1 MAQKIG
7 DLFFELGL
15 DDKKLKGQWDS
26 AVKKYEKKTL
36 DLNLR
41 INPNS
46 LKAVQQQLK
55 GLNLSSLAKQLSQM
69 EGAMRSFV
77 AAATKLSAMKGDM
90 RDIANATGTINAN
103 LKDMPGN
110 VGRVNTGLKAQK
122 GIVDNLL
129 TQAKRYVS
137 VWGAISITKS
147 IVRITGEIEY
157 QRRALESVMQNAQ
170 KANEIWGQIQQLAVK
185 SPFQVGD
192 LLKYSKQLSAFGIE
206 NEHLFDTLK
215 RLADVSAGLGVDLS
229 RIALAYGEINA
240 ATVLRG
246 KETRQL
252 TQAGIPIIR
261 ELAKTFSELEGRM
274 VSAGEVYKRIFSRQV
289 SFEMVKKVFEDLT
302 NEGGKFYQMQEKQ
315 AATLKG
321 SIKNIADQWTLMANA
336 IGESQSGW
344 LKDFVISIKS
354 AMANWQS
361 WINVVRNG
369 LIVFGSAKIIQQVI
383 IWINGLVVALR
394 AGATAAQLLNAS
406 WTGLLGVLAVL
417 GTAIYNYA
425 TALNS
430 VEKIQKVA
438 DDATNKWAEDQNKEI
453 MQLDLLYAK
462 LDLAKKGTKEYD
474 EAKKAIINSYPDYFS
489 KLRQEGT
496 EIEDLRFHYQALKQ
510 EALEAARARNLVA
523 AQENLAK
530 TFGEESAKVVSLENL
545 SQIRGY
551 KGKKLSDADLAYVRA
566 YITGEL
572 PSTARRGLLNALG
585 LTLENGFGNV
595 DEGMAYLQSRGNW
608 TNRNILRSWAG
619 RHIFG
624 TDSDEAL
631 WGLER
636 INDLKKQ
643 YEGLGDTAKG
653 TSERLTTVFGTLPE
667 QTEEVKDELL
677 EWQKTVRGI
686 LAGKGMLTKEQAG
699 SLWVDETTNINDY
712 TEALKKNRKALK
724 EELEN
729 YKKVP
734 GSGDVG
740 KTEARIAAID
750 AIAKEYNLDLSDK
763 KGNSGASAANKA
775 VRDAIHV
782 IDEQLQWVEKV
793 REFYRNLKELGLSPE
808 EAQRIVEGVF
818 GTHANLPTGM
828 AFSTALLSDN
838 KAVLTAFKDLYK
850 NIGTPEALKASE
862 NMQQRITADEAKEQL
877 EILKAQKKLKDDLK
891 EWGAQDFVIEGESGL
906 EKLSRL
912 MAELSTKQNKL
923 ALKREEKLAEARRLY
938 TGEALAEQ
946 ERLIDDLYNKE
957 KQYNIDVAQQ
967 RVDSFGEFFAKK
979 ATKELD
985 VAFKNAGKK
994 SLADLEDA
1002 LKKFAKTTSMDFGI
1016 FDEGAKA
1023 IIKGTEGI
1031 KIGANGEIDWNSLGR
1046 LSEDEFSS
1054 MLESSGLTETQ
1065 KESLSVLY
1073 KTSKQGE
1080 NIQKLL
1086 EAIAH
1091 WLGIEYESAK
1101 SVVNEQKKNRV
1112 INPLFDSLSQI
1123 GGAVGGTTGN
1133 VISSI
1138 AGLGKTA
1145 ATLYTN
1151 YKAGKGATT
1160 AEYISMGIQGLVG
1173 AYSAISAII
1182 KKNKQTMREWRDAI
1196 QQATQAARMNAIEQ
1210 KAYKQ
1215 SNVWGVESPY
1225 KRIQAAAAQYVES
1238 QKQLNKAA
1246 QDLIEKGKY
1255 KKGIKKVMDADTTV
1269 GITAGTTVAG
1279 AAAGTIIG
1287 SMASGAAAGSI
1298 VPGYGTLIGAAVGL
1312 VAGIITSIFS
1322 KKKTPKYKELTDIY
1336 GAGNIYDPKTFELN
1350 QQIINDYAKMNDE
1363 TKKLIDN
1370 WDEIKD
1376 KLKEAREEMESQ
1388 ISELTGNLGD
1398 DIKDMLVQAFSDGD
1412 IYASIDDIDEYLG
1425 NLIKNLAL
1433 QSAYAAMFENVFN
1446 TLQDRM
1452 MKSFDIG
1459 GDQEITDDI
1468 LWLRDELPKYVK
1480 GFGQVLEVLQ
1490 DELDKVGIDTDLTG
1504 GGSTSSSAISGVTE
1518 ETASRLLGQ
1527 INAIRADVSVKRAI
1541 LEAYLPHIGTI
1552 NDTMAG
1558 GLATLKEIEVNTRR
1572 GADISGEIRD
1582 LINSMMGVSNTGAGY
1597 ALNVNIG

>member
-41 INPNS
+41 ITPNS

-103 LKDMPGN
+103 LKGMPGN
-110 VGRVNTGLKAQK
+110 VGRVNTGLTAQK

-394 AGATAAQLLNAS
+394 AGATATQLLNAS

-545 SQIRGY
+545 GQIVGY

-624 TDSDEAL
+624 TDSDEAI

-643 YEGLGDTAKG
+643 YEELGDTAKG
-653 TSERLTTVFGTLPE
+653 TSERLTAVFGTLPE

-677 EWQKTVRGI
+677 EWQRTVRGI

-862 NMQQRITADEAKEQL
+862 NMQQRIIADEAKEQL
-877 EILKAQKKLKDDLK
+877 DILKEQKKLQEDLK

-946 ERLIDDLYNKE
+946 EKIIDELYNKE
-957 KQYNIDVAQQ
+957 KQYNIDIAQQ
-967 RVDSFGEFFAKK
+967 RVESFGETFAKK

-985 VAFKNAGKK
+985 TAFKNSSKK
-994 SLADLEDA
+994 SLKYLREALEEFRIVA
-1002 LKKFAKTTSMDFGI
+1002 NKDFGLFGATDKAQI
-1016 FDEGAKA
+1016 LKAFPTLANPLDGSINWNELGSLDESAFA
-1023 IIKGTEGI
+1023 
-1031 KIGANGEIDWNSLGR
+1031 AA
-1046 LSEDEFSS
+1046 
-1054 MLESSGLTETQ
+1054 LESSGLAPEM
-1065 KESLSVLY
+1065 KEQLSVLQ
-1073 KTSKQGE
+1073 KAARQGQDLNALVALIAKHLGLKVTDAE
-1080 NIQKLL
+1080 EKVRYSQDQWVNNI
-1086 EAIAH
+1086 ASWANSISGA
-1091 WLGIEYESAK
+1091 
-1101 SVVNEQKKNRV
+1101 
-1112 INPLFDSLSQI
+1112 I
-1123 GGAVGGTTGN
+1123 GGKAGSIINSLNSAGKAAYDVLSKGSNATTGDY
-1133 VISSI
+1133 I
-1138 AGLGKTA
+1138 A
-1145 ATLYTN
+1145 
-1151 YKAGKGATT
+1151 
-1160 AEYISMGIQGLVG
+1160 MGIQGVVQM
-1173 AYSAISAII
+1173 YSAISSMI
-1182 KKNKQTMREWRDAI
+1182 KKNKQTMREWKDAI
-1196 QQATQAARMNAIEQ
+1196 QEATQAARLNAIEQ

-1225 KRIQAAAAQYVES
+1225 KQIKAAAAQFVES
-1238 QKQLNKAA
+1238 RNQLYQAA
-1246 QDLIEKGKY
+1246 QDIIEKGKY
-1255 KKGIKKVMDADTTV
+1255 KKGIKKQVDSDTTV
-1269 GITAGTTVAG
+1269 ATTAGGALAG
-1279 AAAGTIIG
+1279 LAAGLAIGGSAGGPYGAIIG
-1287 SMASGAAAGSI
+1287 A
-1298 VPGYGTLIGAAVGL
+1298 VVGL
-1312 VAGIITSIFS
+1312 VAGLFT
-1322 KKKTPKYKELTDIY
+1322 KKKTPKYKELSDIY
-1336 GAGNIYDPKTFELN
+1336 GSGNIYDPETFELN

-1370 WDEIKD
+1370 WEEIKD
-1376 KLKEAREEMESQ
+1376 KLKEAKEEMEDQ

-1468 LWLRDELPKYVK
+1468 LWLRDELPKYVN

>member
-55 GLNLSSLAKQLSQM
+55 SLNLSSLAKQLSQM

-103 LKDMPGN
+103 LKGMPGN
-110 VGRVNTGLKAQK
+110 VGRVNTGLTAQK

-137 VWGAISITKS
+137 IWGAVSLTKS
-147 IVRITGEIEY
+147 IIRITGEIEY

-321 SIKNIADQWTLMANA
+321 SIKNIADQWTLMANQ
-336 IGESQSGW
+336 IGESNSGW
-344 LKDFVISIKS
+344 LKSLVQGLKS
-354 AMANWQS
+354 AMASWQNWIGIIKTGFMFFAS
-361 WINVVRNG
+361 GKVV
-369 LIVFGSAKIIQQVI
+369 QQVT
-383 IWINGLVVALR
+383 IWITNLGAAMAGTAKSTSALIGSYTSLATILAMLVVAL
-394 AGATAAQLLNAS
+394 
-406 WTGLLGVLAVL
+406 
-417 GTAIYNYA
+417 YKYA
-425 TALNS
+425 TRLSEA
-430 VEKIQKVA
+430 EKIQKVA
-438 DDATNKWAEDQNKEI
+438 SDTTKEWAATQDSIITE
-453 MQLDLLYAK
+453 LDYLYAK
-462 LDLAKKGTKEYD
+462 LRNATKGTKEYE
-474 EAKKAIINSYPDYFS
+474 EAEKAIIRAYPEYFDR
-489 KLRQEGT
+489 LRAEGK
-496 EIEDLRFHYQALKQ
+496 EIGDLTQHYASLRDT
-510 EALEAARARNLVA
+510 ALEAARAR
-523 AQENLAK
+523 
-530 TFGEESAKVVSLENL
+530 TIESATAKAGAAYSAAIGDLINPDNITKL
-545 SQIRGY
+545 RAW
-551 KGKKLSDADLAYVRA
+551 GKDISKAESVTLLR
-566 YITGEL
+566 YITGQSVSNSDLLSILGLTSANKWNEEDVIKTL
-572 PSTARRGLLNALG
+572 YNYSSRPTARRRDEYTSLPKDIITLIKYRETYLASNKAYKE
-585 LTLENGFGNV
+585 TLE
-595 DEGMAYLQSRGNW
+595 A
-608 TNRNILRSWAG
+608 I
-619 RHIFG
+619 
-624 TDSDEAL
+624 
-631 WGLER
+631 
-636 INDLKKQ
+636 
-643 YEGLGDTAKG
+643 AKG
-653 TSERLTTVFGTLPE
+653 LSPDNPLAVNY
-667 QTEEVKDELL
+667 EESPDFVGPVLDKNKIPLD
-677 EWQKTVRGI
+677 EWQKKTREI
-686 LAGKGMLTKEQAG
+686 LTKWGLGEKGSAG
-699 SLWVDETTNINDY
+699 ALWVDEATNLNDY
-712 TEALKKNRKALK
+712 IESL
-724 EELEN
+724 
-729 YKKVP
+729 
-734 GSGDVG
+734 G
-740 KTEARIAAID
+740 KI
-750 AIAKEYNLDLSDK
+750 K
-763 KGNSGASAANKA
+763 KGLETQIDNFTKTYGADAPETKETQNRLNAINEMVKTYGWTLDKSGSSGNSKADQA

-793 REFYRNLKELGLSPE
+793 REFYRKLKEHGLSPE

-828 AFSTALLSDN
+828 TFSTALLSDN

-850 NIGTPEALKASE
+850 QIGTPEALKASE
-862 NMQQRITADEAKEQL
+862 NMQQRITADEAKEKL
-877 EILKAQKKLKDDLK
+877 DILNAQKKLQDDLK

-906 EKLSRL
+906 EKLSKL

-938 TGEALAEQ
+938 TGEALKEQ

-967 RVDSFGEFFAKK
+967 RVDSFGEAFAKQ
-979 ATKELD
+979 ASKELNI
-985 VAFKNAGKK
+985 AFKNAGKK
-994 SLADLEDA
+994 SLGDLREA
-1002 LKKFAKTTSMDFGI
+1002 LDKFSKTASKDFGL
-1016 FDEGAKA
+1016 FGEGAKA
-1023 IIKGTEGI
+1023 EIIKGGV
-1031 KIGANGEIDWNSLGR
+1031 KVGSDGKIDWNSLGG
-1046 LSEDEFSS
+1046 LSEE
-1054 MLESSGLTETQ
+1054 ELTSLLDNSNLNDTQ
-1065 KESLSVLY
+1065 KENLRVLY
-1073 KTSKQGE
+1073 KAVKEGQ
-1080 NIQKLL
+1080 NLNRL
-1086 EAIAH
+1086 VEAIAH
-1091 WLGIEYESAK
+1091 SLGVDLEAAK
-1101 SVVNEQKKNRV
+1101 NVYTEQEKKLA
-1112 INPLFDSLSQI
+1112 ISPLFDSLSQI
-1123 GGAVGGTTGN
+1123 GGVIGGTTGN
-1133 VISSI
+1133 VVSNLASF
-1138 AGLGKTA
+1138 GKTA

-1370 WDEIKD
+1370 WEEIKD
-1376 KLKEAREEMESQ
+1376 KMKEAKEEMESR

-1459 GDQEITDDI
+1459 GDQEIADDI

-1527 INAIRADVSVKRAI
+1527 INAIRADVSVKRAM